1 MRFREAFGG
10 RLTRGVAWSLTGSL
24 GLQAA
29 TVLAAILT
37 ARILGQKAFGELS
50 LVRSTVVMLA
60 ALAGSGLSLAATQ
73 HVADLRRRD
82 PAGAGR
88 MIGLLSKAA
97 LALGLLASLTCWI
110 LARPLAGWL
119 SPEPGLEPAL
129 RASAFLLLAYALG
142 GVLSGALTGLE
153 AFGASARLLL
163 LEGAL
168 AVLLIPAGAWVA
180 GVTGAVVGH
189 VAAVF
194 TALPFKQRALHGRLH
209 AVGVVVARRHA
220 AREWLALSRVAL
232 PAMLLGVSAQ
242 PFEWL
247 ARVTLAHRPGGLAQ
261 LGVFAAAFSW
271 GNAVLFLPSQ
281 VSGPALPIIAHTA
294 AAGDRSGLGALLR
307 SLVLTIGGLAVAV
320 ALPLMLLARPIM
332 AAYGPGFSGGTPA
345 LRVVLVAYCIA
356 SFSGLFRSILAGT
369 GRMWWQLLHSLI
381 WGGTLTVAF
390 GALSTEG
397 AWGLALSYLVAYGV
411 VVVTQGLSVRAAV
424 GTRARH
430 AEESART

>member
-1 MRFREAFGG
+1 MRFREAIGG

-24 GLQAA
+24 GQQGA
-29 TVLAAILT
+29 TILAVVLT

-50 LVRSTVVMLA
+50 LVRSTMVMLA
-60 ALAGSGLSLAATQ
+60 ALAGSGLSLATTQ
-73 HVADLRRRD
+73 QVAELRGRD

-97 LALGLLASLTCWI
+97 LALGAIASLTCWV
-110 LARPLAGWL
+110 LARPLAGWI
-119 SPEPGLEPAL
+119 SAEPGLDSAL
-129 RASAFLLLAYALG
+129 RAGAFLLLAYALG

-153 AFGASARLLL
+153 AFGATARLLL
-163 LEGAL
+163 LESGLAL
-168 AVLLIPAGAWVA
+168 LLIPAGAWAA

-189 VAAVF
+189 VVAVF
-194 TALPFKQRALHGRLH
+194 AALPFKHRALHRRLK
-209 AVGVVVARRHA
+209 ATGVVVVRRHV

-247 ARVTLAHRPGGLAQ
+247 ARVTLAHRPGGLAE

-281 VSGPALPIIAHTA
+281 VSGPALPILAHTA
-294 AAGDRSGLGALLR
+294 ASGDRAGLLALLR
-307 SLVLTIGGLAVAV
+307 SLGLAIGGLAAAV
-320 ALPLMLLARPIM
+320 ALPLALLARPIM
-332 AAYGPGFSGGTPA
+332 AAYGPGFAGGWA
-345 LRVVLVAYCIA
+345 VLRVVLVAYCIA

-369 GRMWWQLLHSLI
+369 GRMWWQFLHSLI
-381 WGGTLTVAF
+381 WAGTLTVAF
-390 GALSTEG
+390 VALSTEG

-424 GTRARH
+424 SLRARRV
-430 AEESART
+430 EESARA